1 LRKILYRLLIGI
13 VILLLLTFRPY
24 FYCYS
29 VSSEYETSSNYLLI
43 AKNLASKNTLEYV
56 AELQNADIES
66 KKWLNFNLN
75 TPNILRP
82 RSYEIDGLL
91 SFAVKKP
98 ILYIFSKRFYFL
110 QNVIIDW
117 HTINLSTKLKEK
129 DFFLQ
134 TLNKRIIIQRLENS
148 TRVTVED
155 DIEIFYIAPFFM
167 KNYIDN
173 NIKYYHTKNNK
184 NFINILDSL
193 LLSRIQH

>member
-1 LRKILYRLLIGI
+1 
-13 VILLLLTFRPY
+13 
-24 FYCYS
+24 
-29 VSSEYETSSNYLLI
+29 LLI